1 MSLKVWMN
9 GELVAGEDAKIGV
22 YDHGLLY
29 GDGVFEGIRTYQ
41 GIAFRLEQ
49 HLERLY
55 SSAEAIRLV
64 IPYTP
69 QQLSGAIYETMKAN
83 GQSEAYIRLAVTRGV
98 GDLGVDPITTKR
110 PTVFIIT
117 DKIALYPKE
126 MYEKGMSIITAKT
139 IRTPSGSLN
148 PKIKSMNYLNN
159 ILAKIEASD
168 AGVAEALML
177 NYEGYVAECTG
188 DNIFI
193 VRQGKVLTSPV
204 ASGILEGITR
214 DCVLEL
220 AGQNGIEA
228 KETNLLP
235 DDLYGADEC
244 FLTGTAAE
252 IIPVTKIDGRTIGT
266 GEPGPIT
273 KGLIES
279 FHKYVNSQ
287 GHSKPLGSP

>member
-9 GELVAGEDAKIGV
+9 GELVPAEEAKIGV

-41 GIAFRLEQ
+41 GKAFRLKK

-55 SSAEAIRLV
+55 KSAEAIRLV
-64 IPYTP
+64 IPFTP
-69 QQLSGAIYETMKAN
+69 EQLSRAIYETMKAN
-83 GQSEAYIRLAVTRGV
+83 AQSEAYIRLAVTRGV
-98 GDLGVDPITTKR
+98 GDLGVDPNTSKR

-168 AGVAEALML
+168 AGVSEALML

-188 DNIFI
+188 DNIFM
-193 VRQGKVLTSPV
+193 VREGKVLTSPV

-220 AGQNGIEA
+220 AGENGIEA

-252 IIPVTKIDGRTIGT
+252 IIPVTKIDGRSIGT

-273 KGLIES
+273 KLLIES

-287 GHSKPLGSP
+287 S

>member
-29 GDGVFEGIRTYQ
+29 GDGVFEGIRTY
-41 GIAFRLEQ
+41 GGKIFRLAE
-49 HLERLY
+49 HMDRLY

-69 QQLSGAIYETMKAN
+69 QQLSEAIYETMKAN
-83 GQSEAYIRLAVTRGV
+83 GQPEAYIRLVVTRGV
-98 GDLGVDPITTKR
+98 GDLGVDPITTKE

-117 DKIALYPKE
+117 DKIALFPKE
-126 MYEKGMSIITAKT
+126 MYDKGVSIITAKT
-139 IRTPSGSLN
+139 IRTPAQSLK
-148 PKIKSMNYLNN
+148 PKVKSLNYLNN
-159 ILAKIEASD
+159 ILAKIEATD
-168 AGVAEALML
+168 VGVEEAVML
-177 NYEGYVAECTG
+177 NYEGYVTECTA

-193 VRQGKVLTSPV
+193 VRDGKLLTPPLN
-204 ASGILEGITR
+204 AGFLEGITR

-220 AGQNGIEA
+220 AGESGIEA
-228 KETNLLP
+228 DQTNLLLE
-235 DDLYGADEC
+235 DLYAADEC
-244 FLTGTAAE
+244 FLTGTGAE
-252 IIPVTKIDGRTIGT
+252 IMPVIKVDGRVIGS

-287 GHSKPLGSP
+287 GHSPHC